1 MPQARTL
8 ARIETLTW
16 VLIYGGLLVAIL
28 GGFTAELDRPL
39 AATLIGVGLALAVM
53 GVVLIG
59 VRAKLRATDAAT
71 NPLAPHAKA
80 PGSEAGADSKPQ
92 RPGGPL

>member
-16 VLIYGGLLVAIL
+16 VFIYGGLLSAIL
-28 GGFTAELDRPL
+28 GGFTADLDRPL
-39 AATLIGVGLALAVM
+39 AAVLIGVGLVLAVV

-59 VRAKLRATDAAT
+59 LRSKLHATDVAS
-71 NPLAPHAKA
+71 NPLAPHAKPA
-80 PGSEAGADSKPQ
+80 SKDVEPATKDVSEP
-92 RPGGPL
+92 